1 MKKFIGVVVILAAI
15 FLGSYYGMGIV
26 TERTL
31 KKNLAMVNQSNGLYV
46 DIEQY
51 NRGWFKSV
59 ALLNWRLH
67 IPARVEKN
75 TDGQQVSIPEKDYSI
90 QMPLTIAHGPV
101 ILANA
106 KVLFGLGYAYT
117 DLSLPQVYAEQFD
130 KQYSDA
136 SIKPR
141 LNISVFV
148 NYFNNCR
155 LHINAPAFN
164 LVDKQGKSQFQW
176 LGLDSDVS
184 ISSKMTHVDGSVTID
199 GMSLVKDNMKA
210 VMGKTVSDYDL
221 NRTENGL
228 YLGDANLSFPS
239 LVVTRDDQK
248 VFEIEQLDVHS
259 SSNVRK
265 GLFSSDFKSEL
276 DKMFAGGKVYGPGA
290 LEVSINKLDAQ
301 VLAQINEQITMIQQ
315 GSDRDRQQ
323 ALLSLLPELPKLVS
337 KGAEF
342 EISKFSLV
350 MPDGVINGDLQISL
364 PSDNTANPF
373 QLIQKIQG
381 QGNVRVAAA
390 VLKTLVKDSVK
401 QKMLSLPA
409 ATTVVQ
415 NNVPATA
422 GTVVIQTQTPVN
434 PQDMEQ
440 QAATQA
446 DEKISSL
453 VKAGLL
459 SVQGTDYVLKL
470 KLAQGQLSVNDR
482 PFNPAMMQF

>member
-75 TDGQQVSIPEKDYSI
+75 SDGQQVSIPEKDYNL

-106 KVLFGLGYAYT
+106 TVLFGLGYAYT
-117 DLSLPQVYAEQFD
+117 DLNLPKVYAEQFD

-199 GMSLVKDNMKA
+199 GMSLVKDNVKA
-210 VMGKTVSDYDL
+210 VLGKTVSDYDL
-221 NRTENGL
+221 NRAENGL

-239 LVVTRDDQK
+239 LVVTRDDMK
-248 VFEIEQLDVHS
+248 VFEVEQLDLHS
-259 SSNVRK
+259 SSNVRN

-276 DKMFAGGKVYGPGA
+276 EKMITGGKVYGPGA

-315 GSDRDRQQ
+315 GSDQDRQQ

-350 MPDGVINGDLQISL
+350 MPEGVINGDLKISL

-381 QGNVRVAAA
+381 KGNVRVAAA

-401 QKMLSLPA
+401 QKMLSQPP

-415 NNVPATA
+415 NDVPATA

-470 KLAQGQLSVNDR
+470 KLSQGQLSVNDR
-482 PFNPAMMQF
+482 PFNPGMMQF